1 MPKKIEI
8 SHRTIIFIALFGLF
22 LWFLFLIRSVL
33 LILFIALILMSAL
46 NPSVRWLEKYKI
58 PRWLAILIIYI
69 IALAI
74 FVFGIS
80 GIIPPL
86 VEQTTNLI
94 NSIPEFFHQF
104 KVLGIDEKVI
114 ASQFSQFA
122 SIPSNLIR
130 FLINV
135 FSNIL
140 TILAIGLITFYL
152 LLERKNLDRYLTV
165 LFGEDKEKEIEAI
178 IDKIELRLGG
188 WVRGQL
194 FLMTFV
200 GLLNYIGFRLIG
212 ISFALPLAIL
222 AFLLEIVPN
231 LGPTLAAFPAILIAL
246 TISPVKALA
255 IAGWAFLVQQ
265 IENTILV
272 PRIMKKIAGVNP
284 LITIISLAIGF
295 KLAGVGG
302 AILAVPTFIVIAVI
316 ASEVSDSKRFK
327 EVDSLPSEPTKK
339 KRLVKSS

>member
-1 MPKKIEI
+1 MPRKIEI
-8 SHRTIIFIALFGLF
+8 SHRTVIFIALFSLF

-33 LILFIALILMSAL
+33 LMLFISLILMSAL
-46 NPSVRWLEKYKI
+46 NPSVRRLEEYKI

-69 IALAI
+69 IVLAV

-86 VEQTTNLI
+86 VEQTSSLI
-94 NSIPEFFHQF
+94 NSIPDFFQQF
-104 KVLGIDEKVI
+104 KVLGVDEKVI

-122 SIPSNLIR
+122 SIPTNVIK
-130 FLINV
+130 FLFGV
-135 FSNIL
+135 FSNLL

-165 LFGEDKEKEIEAI
+165 LFGEDKEKEIEAV
-178 IDKIELRLGG
+178 IDKIELKLGG

-200 GLLNYIGFRLIG
+200 GLLNYLGFRIIG
-212 ISFALPLAIL
+212 VSFALPLAIL
-222 AFLLEIVPN
+222 AFLLEIIPN

-246 TISPVKALA
+246 TLSPVKALVV
-255 IAGWAFLVQQ
+255 AGWALVVQQ

-272 PRIMKKIAGVNP
+272 PRIMKKAAGVNP
-284 LITIISLAIGF
+284 LVTIISLAIGF

-302 AILAVPTFIVIAVI
+302 AILAVPTFIVITVVAAEI
-316 ASEVSDSKRFK
+316 SNSKRFK
-327 EVDSLPSEPTKK
+327 EVESLSEKSLK
-339 KRLVKSS
+339 KRAVKSS